1 MLLLLVIKRFFCFL
15 IFTFFIFSFNPFIK
29 RSIFPLG
36 KRNNWKQ
43 CKNCK
48 WKDSN
53 IVIANQLIPFHF
65 EFECDGQFLSSTP
78 NRKELLVLNVCFKCQ
93 LQFLRIKSMQSF
105 IWNQIWLQHSIQIP
119 FILGHWLGTFSRP
132 RKEKKSRI
140 ESNWFWQSLLLCYLL
155 LFFCSNINSI
165 HPTSSLS
172 IQGWSSNRSRR
183 KKRIRFRSK
192 VTDEMG

>member
-1 MLLLLVIKRFFCFL
+1 MWRDVYGMEEQRMEKSLSCCWSSNDSFVSSPSSSYH
-15 IFTFFIFSFNPFIK
+15 FIWFNPFYK
-29 RSIFPLG
+29 KDEVSLLEEG
-36 KRNNWKQ
+36 QLKAVE
-43 CKNCK
+43 NCK

-119 FILGHWLGTFSRP
+119 FILGHWLGTISRP
-132 RKEKKSRI
+132 WKEKKSRI
-140 ESNWFWQSLLLCYLL
+140 ESNWFWQSPLLCYLL
-155 LFFCSNINSI
+155 LFFVVPI
-165 HPTSSLS
+165 
-172 IQGWSSNRSRR
+172 
-183 KKRIRFRSK
+183 
-192 VTDEMG
+192 